1 MIARRLVLV
10 GAAALFAARG
20 ALARGRSITGGRVS
34 LRVPWPVATVDPHR
48 IDDGTAAIFGEALFD
63 TLYAVEGAA
72 IVPALAEGDPEV
84 DGANV
89 RVRLRAGLRTGRER
103 LFGTKDAIAAV
114 ARSRGMGGR
123 GWLADVPVPRD
134 EGGKAL
140 LFATKDAGKLARAL
154 ASPIVAMVPNGFTPD
169 APDGTGPFRFSLRDG
184 AMILTRNPL
193 AARGPSFLDEV
204 VVRPA
209 ADVSASLLAFEA
221 GSDDIGWFERG
232 LHEPR
237 PGSKSFDHGV
247 VGWAALFTGRDAN
260 DWDGPGIAQRIS
272 DGIPYA
278 RLSSLHL
285 GAAWSP
291 EPEQGW
297 GGPASSILVR
307 EDATW
312 LVAIANALAASLTR
326 PRHEVTVK
334 TVPAAELA
342 ARRASRMF
350 GLVLDVVRSIA
361 PGSLGALVSLA
372 TADNP
377 TRAQDIMQHAPKL
390 GDVPA
395 RMLTRT
401 LRVGIV
407 GEIRVGGGR
416 TPELQL
422 APSQTGASF
431 DLGASSRT
439 RR

>member
-1 MIARRLVLV
+1 MLV
-10 GAAALFAARG
+10 GTLVGTAALLAARG
-20 ALARGRSITGGRVS
+20 APARGRAVAGGRVA
-34 LRVPWPVATVDPHR
+34 LRVPWPVATIDPHR
-48 IDDGTAAIFGEALFD
+48 IEDAAAAIFGEALFD
-63 TLYAVEGAA
+63 TLYAVENGVL
-72 IVPALAEGDPEV
+72 VPALAEGDPEV
-84 DGANV
+84 DGAFV
-89 RVRLRAGLRTGRER
+89 RVKLRAGLRTGRER
-103 LFGTKDAIAAV
+103 PFGTRDAIAAI
-114 ARSRGMGGR
+114 ARSRAMGGR

-134 EGGKAL
+134 DGGKAL
-140 LFATKDAGKLARAL
+140 LFATKDAGKLARLL
-154 ASPIVAMVPNGFTPD
+154 ASPIVAMVPNGFTPE
-169 APDGTGPFRFSLRDG
+169 APDGTGPFRFATRDG
-184 AMILTRNPL
+184 AMILSRSSL

-260 DWDGPGIAQRIS
+260 DWDGPGIAQRIC

-297 GGPASSILVR
+297 GGPPVSILVR
-307 EDATW
+307 EDAPW
-312 LVAIANALAASLTR
+312 LVAVANALAAALTR
-326 PRHEVTVK
+326 PSHEVTVK
-334 TVPAAELA
+334 TAPAAEVA

-361 PGSLGALVSLA
+361 PGGLGATISLA

-377 TRAQDIMQHAPKL
+377 TRAQEIMQHPPKL

-395 RMLTRT
+395 RTLTRT

-407 GEIRVGGGR
+407 GEVRVSGGR
-416 TPELQL
+416 TPELSL

-431 DLGASSRT
+431 DLGASSHT